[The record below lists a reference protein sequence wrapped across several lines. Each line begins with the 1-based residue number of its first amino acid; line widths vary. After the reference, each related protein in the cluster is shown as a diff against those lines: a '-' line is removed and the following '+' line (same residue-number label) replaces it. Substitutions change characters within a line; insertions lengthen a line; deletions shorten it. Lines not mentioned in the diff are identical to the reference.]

1 MEAGEGSPFTPEKPM
16 DRGMERR
23 GGRMEG
29 DFIRLY
35 NLQEYFPIFSEGEG
49 TEITFSKFLYF
60 RINFYFCRKYQP
72 FKTYDYG
79 KTS

>member
-1 MEAGEGSPFTPEKPM
+1 
-16 DRGMERR
+16 
-23 GGRMEG
+23 
-29 DFIRLY
+29 
-35 NLQEYFPIFSEGEG
+35 
-49 TEITFSKFLYF
+49 LYF